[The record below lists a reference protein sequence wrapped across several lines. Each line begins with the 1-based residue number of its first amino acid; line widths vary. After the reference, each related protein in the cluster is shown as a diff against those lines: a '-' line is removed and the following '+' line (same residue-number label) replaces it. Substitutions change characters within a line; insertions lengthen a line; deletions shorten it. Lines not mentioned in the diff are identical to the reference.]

1 MTRRQHQQPTV
12 PVLSQNRDCPTQSR
26 VPTHWSPKQ
35 ATAVFE
41 LVDALREEIWGLYGL
56 QIQRVLRK
64 DRVTTNGP
72 FTTTDIDE
80 NDVPF

>member
-1 MTRRQHQQPTV
+1 M
-12 PVLSQNRDCPTQSR
+12 
-26 VPTHWSPKQ
+26 
-35 ATAVFE
+35 
-41 LVDALREEIWGLYGL
+41 VDALREEIWGLYGL